1 MLYSVMM
8 LNGASPACRKDR
20 PQLLH
25 RVHPA
30 GNPKIY
36 TFFHK
41 KERKGVQIQVIDFF
55 GRSLF
60 THCITNVNSL
70 KVYPHKWNGL
80 CSATL
85 ECYL

>member
-8 LNGASPACRKDR
+8 LNGASPACRTGR

-41 KERKGVQIQVIDFF
+41 KKRKGAQIQVINFLADRF
-55 GRSLF
+55 L
-60 THCITNVNSL
+60 HIV
-70 KVYPHKWNGL
+70 
-80 CSATL
+80 
-85 ECYL
+85 